1 MPIDETLDLV
11 VLGKEAVAV
20 DVVRLTLGS
29 PLKATLPAWEAGAH
43 IDLHVGDDPTLIRQ
57 YSLCSSPTERY
68 HYEVAVLRE
77 PESRGGSSFVVDHL
91 RPGDLVPVSLPRNHF
106 ALVPAQP
113 YIFVAGGIGVTPMLP
128 MIEAAESAGASW
140 TLLYGGRTRESM
152 AFADQLSRA
161 WGSRVSVRPEVEHGL
176 LDLQSLL
183 GTPAP
188 DTAVYCCGPGPL
200 LDAVE
205 ASCATWPTGTLHVER
220 FAPVKDE
227 LSESQNTQ
235 FDVEFVQSN
244 VTLTI
249 PADRS
254 IMEVADEAGIPI
266 IYSCE
271 EGTCG
276 SCEVAIVSGTPDHRD
291 FVLSEQEREVGASM
305 MICVSRARSARLVLD
320 V

>member
-1 MPIDETLDLV
+1 MPNVDTLDLI

-29 PLKATLPAWEAGAH
+29 PDAGILPDWQPGAH
-43 IDLHVGDDPTLIRQ
+43 IDLYLGEDRALIRQ
-57 YSLCSSPTERY
+57 YSLCSSPADRH

-77 PESRGGSSFVVDHL
+77 PESRGGSSYVVDRL
-91 RPGDLVPVSLPRNHF
+91 CPGDTVSVSLPRNHF
-106 ALVPAQP
+106 VLVPSP
-113 YIFVAGGIGVTPMLP
+113 RYVFVAGGIGVTPMLP
-128 MIEAAESAGASW
+128 MTEAAEAAGADW
-140 TLLYGGRTRESM
+140 TLLYGGRTYESM
-152 AFADQLSRA
+152 AFARQLVEA
-161 WGSRVSVRPEVEHGL
+161 WGPRVSVRPEAEHGL
-176 LDLQSLL
+176 LDLAGLL

-188 DTAVYCCGPGPL
+188 DTVIYCCGPGPL

-205 ASCATWPTGTLHVER
+205 ASCATWPSGALHMER
-220 FAPVKDE
+220 FAPAKGE
-227 LSESQNTQ
+227 LVESENTE
-235 FDVEFVQSN
+235 FEVEFVQSK

-249 PADRS
+249 SADRS

-266 IYSCE
+266 VYSCE

-276 SCEVAIVSGTPDHRD
+276 SCEVAVLSGKPDHRD
-291 FVLSEQEREVGASM
+291 FVLTDQERESGASM